1 MLFYFSVS
9 LTFWRDRVVK
19 DAVNIFGGLK
29 SIIKL
34 FGNNLMHNYMFS
46 VIYKLGKI
54 TSFAIFLFQLWAFTN
69 GGLAYTCFEL
79 NLMQKA
85 AFIKSYDIIRL

>member
-19 DAVNIFGGLK
+19 DVVNKFGVLK

-34 FGNNLMHNYMFS
+34 SSNNLMLNYMFN
-46 VIYKLGKI
+46 VIYKLEKM
-54 TSFAIFLFQLWAFTN
+54 TSFAIFLFQL
-69 GGLAYTCFEL
+69 
-79 NLMQKA
+79 
-85 AFIKSYDIIRL
+85 